1 MSNENNIDYSKAQ
14 ATHELYIRASSW
26 ISDLSAPLKPR
37 KKFNRYGAA
46 GAGNKPYIIN
56 SSSNNKKN

>member
-1 MSNENNIDYSKAQ
+1 MPTENKIDYAKAQ

-46 GAGNKPYIIN
+46 GAGNQPYIVN
-56 SSSNNKKN
+56 SYSSNKKK